1 MLKKSLTRDLG
12 RGARG
17 AFALLAAA
25 VAAAAPAAYPQEDF
39 VPEGE
44 TWVIEDPTAWT
55 RLRGEYDASIGV
67 EPFVVR
73 GEIGILDYLTVGMSY
88 GGVDVL
94 GNATPTM
101 NPRPG
106 FQVKFRITNGGP
118 IMPALALGY
127 DDQGHGKYYDFDPY
141 IELTEG
147 NQVNYDR
154 YQFKAKGFYLA
165 LSQEVELLGALGM
178 HAGVSYNV
186 VEDVDDN
193 GPDVYAAVE
202 KTVGPHLM
210 LLTSYDMG
218 LNDNAPESL
227 GMGRGYLDAGVR
239 WRVTENFNLEFWA
252 TNLLE
257 NQIAKLGNEGRY
269 SRVLYLTYIGSF

>member
-1 MLKKSLTRDLG
+1 VWSVLSLW
-12 RGARG
+12 
-17 AFALLAAA
+17 AAA
-25 VAAAAPAAYPQEDF
+25 LAAAAPAAYAQEDF

-44 TWVIEDPTAWT
+44 TWVIHSPTAWT
-55 RLRGEYDASIGV
+55 RLRGEYSGSIGV

-106 FQVKFRITNGGP
+106 FQAKFRITNGGP
-118 IMPALALGY
+118 VMPALALGY
-127 DDQGHGKYYDFDPY
+127 DDQGHGRYYDFDPY
-141 IELTEG
+141 IERTTGEK
-147 NQVNYDR
+147 VNYDR

-165 LSQEVELLGALGM
+165 LSQEIEVLGALGM
-178 HAGVSYNV
+178 HAGISYNV
-186 VEDVDDN
+186 VEDVDDK
-193 GPDVYAAVE
+193 GVDGYAGLE
-202 KTVGPHLM
+202 KSLGPHLM
-210 LLTSYDMG
+210 LLGTYDIG

-239 WRVTENFNLEFWA
+239 WRVTETFNLEFWA
-252 TNLLE
+252 TNVLE
-257 NQIAKLGNEGRY
+257 NQTDKLGDEGGY
-269 SRVLYLTYIGSF
+269 SRVLYLNYIGSF

>member
-12 RGARG
+12 RGAWG

-44 TWVIEDPTAWT
+44 TWVMEDPTAWT

-127 DDQGHGKYYDFDPY
+127 DDQGHGKYYDFDPTK
-141 IELTEG
+141 ENET
-147 NQVNYDR
+147 VNYDR